1 MTSPER
7 SPKGQ
12 EEFRDYPVSLHIE
25 RTGPPQRIRPVAD
38 GGAIY
43 QVSLS
48 AQPGR
53 LWRSLF
59 LEQKEYEL
67 DFVPSLIRFTYHPPA
82 ANFSAEEWQLQARLK
97 LLDTWIDSTNRRC
110 ASPTRPERSAGSAA
124 DRSSKSQ

>member
-1 MTSPER
+1 MTIPER
-7 SPKGQ
+7 SPKGP
-12 EEFRDYPVSLHIE
+12 EEFRDYPVSVHLE
-25 RTGPPQRIRPVAD
+25 RTGPPQRIRRVAD

-53 LWRSLF
+53 GWRSLF

-82 ANFSAEEWQLQARLK
+82 ANFSAEEWQLPARLK
-97 LLDTWIDSTNRRC
+97 LLDTWIESTNRRC
-110 ASPTRPERSAGSAA
+110 AEPPRPARPAASAD
-124 DRSSKSQ
+124 DRPKTH

>member
-1 MTSPER
+1 MTSPQR
-7 SPKGQ
+7 SPKD
-12 EEFRDYPVSLHIE
+12 EEGFRNYPVSLHLE

-38 GGAIY
+38 GGAVY

-67 DFVPSLIRFTYHPPA
+67 DFVPSLVRFTYHPPA
-82 ANFSAEEWQLQARLK
+82 ANFAAEDWQLQARLK
-97 LLDTWIDSTNRRC
+97 LLDTWIESTNRRC
-110 ASPTRPERSAGSAA
+110 ATPARPEGGAGSA
-124 DRSSKSQ
+124 DERKSH

>member
-1 MTSPER
+1 MTSPQR
-7 SPKGQ
+7 SPKD
-12 EEFRDYPVSLHIE
+12 EEGFRDYPVSLHIE

-38 GGAIY
+38 GGAVY

-48 AQPGR
+48 AQPDR

-82 ANFSAEEWQLQARLK
+82 ANFSAEDWQLPARQK
-97 LLDTWIDSTNRRC
+97 MLDTWIESTNRRC
-110 ASPTRPERSAGSAA
+110 ASPTRPGRPAESAD
-124 DRSSKSQ
+124 DRPKTQ

>member
-7 SPKGQ
+7 SPKGL
-12 EEFRDYPVSLHIE
+12 EEFRDYPVSAHLE
-25 RTGPPQRIRPVAD
+25 RTGPPQRIRRVAD

-53 LWRSLF
+53 GWRSLF

-82 ANFSAEEWQLQARLK
+82 ANFSAEEWQLPARLK
-97 LLDTWIDSTNRRC
+97 LLDTWIEATNRRC
-110 ASPTRPERSAGSAA
+110 AGPTRPARPAASADDGP
-124 DRSSKSQ
+124 KTH